1 MPVDRMWKASRE
13 PRKER
18 KTFPPSGCGVIL
30 VVETRRSSLDL
41 LVMKTILAIPLG
53 ALLLALPAP
62 AATKRADASLT
73 IRLVSTTGHVTYRD
87 RAPQGP
93 SKGDVISAPSALRNA
108 VKQFGRPKGALVGQ
122 DFEVMTLTS
131 ATTAT
136 MRAKVYLPGGTLRVR
151 GRVSFKTIAGTVQVV
166 GGTGR
171 YANARGTSY
180 VRDLS
185 GNRSLNAYHLRIP

>member
-1 MPVDRMWKASRE
+1 VRAIL
-13 PRKER
+13 
-18 KTFPPSGCGVIL
+18 GILLGV
-30 VVETRRSSLDL
+30 L
-41 LVMKTILAIPLG
+41 LV
-53 ALLLALPAP
+53 ALPAP
-62 AATKRADASLT
+62 AATKAADATLT
-73 IRLVSTTGHVTYRD
+73 IRLISTAGRITYRD

-122 DFEVMTLTS
+122 DFEVIPLASASTGTL
-131 ATTAT
+131 
-136 MRAKVYLPGGTLRVR
+136 RAKVYLPGGTLRVR
-151 GRVSFKTIAGTVQVV
+151 GRWSSRTNAETVQVV

-185 GNRSLNAYHLRIP
+185 GKRSLNVYHLRIP